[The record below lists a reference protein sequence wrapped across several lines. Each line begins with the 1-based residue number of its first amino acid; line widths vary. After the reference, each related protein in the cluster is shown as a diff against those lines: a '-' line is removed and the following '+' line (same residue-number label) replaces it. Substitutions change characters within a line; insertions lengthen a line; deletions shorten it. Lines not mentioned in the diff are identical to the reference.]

1 MTHAAITG
9 WGKCMPPAVL
19 TNQDLATFLETN
31 DEWIT
36 TRTGISERRV
46 THALPSEMAYV
57 AGARALACADLPAD
71 ELELILYGSCTNDEQ
86 VPNSASGV
94 QFRLGAVN
102 AASMDVNT
110 ACTSF
115 SYARS
120 TATAMIRTGVVA
132 NALVIGV
139 EAISPYRDWENRNV
153 SVLFGDGAAAVVL
166 QKSDAQ
172 EGLIGETLGCIA
184 DARHS
189 LRVRGIGGAYVNVG
203 IQLGDTYWDF
213 NGQEIFK
220 RAVKGM
226 VKASETVMAKC
237 GVSAADID
245 LVVPHQANLRIIMA
259 LSERIGMPKEKVML
273 TVQRYG
279 NMSAATVPVA
289 LVEALEEGRVTPGAL
304 IIMPAFG
311 GGLTLSSH
319 LVRWGQRVTPL
330 NTTDVDL
337 PPCASTGLELVNA
350 IRAAKAPAGRSTAGC
365 QAPVFPDSPTAGKAD

>member
-19 TNQDLATFLETN
+19 TNQDLATFLDTN

-36 TRTGISERRV
+36 TRTGISERRI
-46 THALPSEMAYV
+46 THTLPGEMAYV

-71 ELELILYGSCTNDEQ
+71 KLELIIYGSCTHDEQ

-94 QFRLGAVN
+94 QLRLGAVG

-115 SYARS
+115 SYALS
-120 TATAMIRTGVVA
+120 TATAMIRTGVVS

-139 EAISPYRDWENRNV
+139 EAISPYMDWENRNV
-153 SVLFGDGAAAVVL
+153 AVLFGDGAAAVVL
-166 QKSDAQ
+166 QASDAQ
-172 EGLIGETLGCIA
+172 EGLLGETLGCIA
-184 DARHS
+184 DARHT
-189 LRVRGIGGAYVNVG
+189 LRVRGIGGAYVNAGVMM
-203 IQLGDTYWDF
+203 GDTHWDF

-226 VKASETVMAKC
+226 VSASQTVMDKC
-237 GVSAADID
+237 GVRGADID
-245 LVVPHQANLRIIMA
+245 LAVPHQANYRIIKA
-259 LSERIGMPKEKVML
+259 LIDRLGVPEEKTML

-304 IIMPAFG
+304 ILIPAFG

-319 LVRWGQRVTPL
+319 LVRWGKRVTPL
-330 NTTDVDL
+330 GTTDVDL
-337 PPCASTGLELVNA
+337 PPCRSTGLELVNA
-350 IRAAKAPAGRSTAGC
+350 IRKIKAAAGHTVVNCR
-365 QAPVFPDSPTAGKAD
+365 PPLSPSDTP